1 MEFIVFMVFCTLL
14 YLFFKLLSLNSRL
27 KIALFSIKDLSEKN
41 IAIIEDNEKM
51 IKRTLKFDT
60 AILKAEEFKL
70 KNEDL
75 KLKNMELKNKNME
88 LNLSIKN
95 NSGSKKDSSAN
106 LKLQQEND
114 ELKTQLAFLAN
125 VKFTY
130 SNYVEKYNGLML
142 LEKDIAKLQEA
153 RTKGNEI
160 YTKLKAAIDSEK
172 SNYSTIKNNVV
183 AISSKLSNMRTQL
196 ESYSKELYKHE
207 SRYNSDDYEL
217 YRPVYS
223 NETPDFFKR
232 QISDNYLE
240 GKLLFE
246 QGKAVINESTHY
258 TGEEESSYNRRT
270 QNIIKNMVNLF
281 NSEINQL
288 VSILTYKNANKTF
301 EKIKKIRENIN
312 KINMTNENHYFF
324 ISEEYLSI
332 KLKEASLIFE
342 FETAKKKAKDE
353 QDAIKAQMRD
363 EQREEKKLAKERD
376 IALKAAAKAEQEAM
390 EFEEKLRIA
399 REELEATMAAH
410 IALKEQEDKDKFNTE
425 LLLKDEEAKEKE
437 LAMNEMISKL
447 EEDLR
452 LAQEAK
458 ERNKSM
464 AQQTRSGYVYI
475 ISNIGSFGEGVVK
488 IGMTR
493 RLEPLD
499 RVKELGDASVPFA
512 FDVHALIYSKDA
524 PALENELHKQF
535 ADNRVNL
542 VNLRKEFFNVNV
554 NDISNYLSSQGFD
567 MSQMTIVPDANE
579 YYESIAIRKM
589 ADENGVPVSSIVRD
603 SSINNMFEYVDEE
616 ELEEEA
622 A

>member
-1 MEFIVFMVFCTLL
+1 MEGLVWIIGLL
-14 YLFFKLLSLNSRL
+14 IAFLLFKWASANDKLKKARYNET
-27 KIALFSIKDLSEKN
+27 IANQRNDFLSEN
-41 IAIIEDNEKM
+41 NQEL
-51 IKRTLKFDT
+51 IKRTAKFDY
-60 AILKAEEFKL
+60 AILKAEELRL

-88 LNLSIKN
+88 LNLTIKN
-95 NSGSKKDSSAN
+95 NSVSKKDASAN

-114 ELKTQLAFLAN
+114 ELKTKLTFLAN

-130 SNYVEKYNGLML
+130 SNYIEKHNGLML
-142 LEKDIAKLQEA
+142 LEKDIAKLQDA
-153 RTKGNEI
+153 KVKGTEI
-160 YTKLKAAIDSEK
+160 YTQLKTAIDSEK
-172 SNYSTIKNNVV
+172 TTYSTIKNNVI

-217 YRPVYS
+217 YRPSYS

-232 QISDNYLE
+232 QINDNYLE

-246 QGKAVINESTHY
+246 QGKAVINESNHY
-258 TGEEESSYNRRT
+258 TDEDDISYNRRT
-270 QNIIKNMVNLF
+270 QNIVKNMVNLF
-281 NSEINQL
+281 NSESNQL
-288 VSILTYKNANKTF
+288 VSTLTYKNANKTF
-301 EKIKKIRENIN
+301 EKIKKVKDNIN
-312 KINMTNENHYFF
+312 KLNMTNEHHYFY
-324 ISEEYLSI
+324 ISEDYVSI
-332 KLKEASLIFE
+332 KLKEASLKFE
-342 FETAKKKAKDE
+342 YETAKQKYKDE
-353 QDAIKAQMRD
+353 QDEIKAQMRE
-363 EQREEKKLAKERD
+363 EQREEKKLVKERE
-376 IALKAAAKAEQEAM
+376 IALKAAAKAEKEEH
-390 EFEEKLRIA
+390 EFEDKLRIA

-410 IALKEQEDKDKFNTE
+410 LALKEQEGKDKFTAE
-425 LLLKDEEAKEKE
+425 LQEKDNEAKEKE

-475 ISNIGSFGEGVVK
+475 ISNVGSFGDGVVK

-493 RLEPLD
+493 RLEPMD
-499 RVKELGDASVPFA
+499 RVKELGDASVPFG

-542 VNLRKEFFNVNV
+542 VNLRKEFFNVHV
-554 NDISNYLSSQGFD
+554 NDVSNYLLQQGFD
-567 MSQMTIVPDANE
+567 MSKMKTIPDASE
-579 YYESIAIRKM
+579 YYESLSIRKM
-589 ADENGVPVSSIVRD
+589 AEENGVPVSSIVRD
-603 SSINNMFEYVDEE
+603 SSISNMFEIDEE
-616 ELEEEA
+616 ENEEA

>member
-1 MEFIVFMVFCTLL
+1 MDVLVWIIGLL
-14 YLFFKLLSLNSRL
+14 MAFLLFKWASLSDQL
-27 KIALFSIKDLSEKN
+27 KKARWNETMALQQSEHLSEHN
-41 IAIIEDNEKM
+41 QELV
-51 IKRTLKFDT
+51 KRTAKFDY
-60 AILKAEEFKL
+60 AILKADELRL

-95 NSGSKKDSSAN
+95 NSVSKKDASAN

-114 ELKTQLAFLAN
+114 ELKTKLTFLAN

-130 SNYVEKYNGLML
+130 SNYIEKYNGLML

-153 RTKGNEI
+153 KVKGTEI
-160 YTKLKAAIDSEK
+160 YTKLKTAIDAEK
-172 SNYSTIKNNVV
+172 TNYSTIKNNVIS
-183 AISSKLSNMRTQL
+183 ISSKLSNMRTQL

-207 SRYNSDDYEL
+207 SRYNGDDYEL
-217 YRPVYS
+217 YRPAYS

-246 QGKAVINESTHY
+246 QGKAVVNDSNHY
-258 TGEEESSYNRRT
+258 TDEDDISYNRRT

-281 NSEINQL
+281 NSESNQL
-288 VSILTYKNANKTF
+288 VSTLTYKNANKTF
-301 EKIKKIRENIN
+301 EKIKKVKDNIN
-312 KINMTNENHYFF
+312 KINMTNEHHYFY
-324 ISEEYLSI
+324 ISEDYLSI
-332 KLKEASLIFE
+332 KLKEASLKFE
-342 FETAKKKAKDE
+342 FETAKQKYKDE
-353 QDAIKAQMRD
+353 QDAIKSQMRE
-363 EQREEKKLAKERD
+363 EQREEKKLVKERE
-376 IALKAAAKAEQEAM
+376 IALKAAAKAEKEEQ
-390 EFEEKLRIA
+390 EFEDKLRIA

-410 IALKEQEDKDKFNTE
+410 LALKEQEGKDKFNAE
-425 LLLKDEEAKEKE
+425 LQEKDNEAKEKE

-475 ISNIGSFGEGVVK
+475 ISNVGSFGDGVVK

-493 RLEPLD
+493 RLEPMD
-499 RVKELGDASVPFA
+499 RVKELGDASVPFG

-542 VNLRKEFFNVNV
+542 VNLRKEFFNVHV
-554 NDISNYLSSQGFD
+554 NDVSNYLLEKGFD
-567 MSQMTIVPDANE
+567 MSKMNILPDASE
-579 YYESIAIRKM
+579 YYESMSIRKM
-589 ADENGVPVSSIVRD
+589 ADENGVPVSSIIRD
-603 SSINNMFEYVDEE
+603 NSINNMFEFVDEE
-616 ELEEEA
+616 ENEEA

>member
-1 MEFIVFMVFCTLL
+1 MEFLVFIIFCTLL

-27 KIALFSIKDLSEKN
+27 KLALFSMKDLSEKN
-41 IAIIEDNEKM
+41 IEIIEDNEKM
-51 IKRTLKFDT
+51 VKRTLKFDN

-95 NSGSKKDSSAN
+95 NSGGSKKDFAAN
-106 LKLQQEND
+106 VQLQSENND
-114 ELKTQLAFLAN
+114 LKTELAFLEN
-125 VKFTY
+125 VKLTY
-130 SNYVEKYNGLML
+130 SNYIDKHNGLML
-142 LEKDIAKLQEA
+142 LEKDIVKLNDIKI
-153 RTKGNEI
+153 KGTEI
-160 YTKLKAAIDSEK
+160 YTKLKTAIDSEK
-172 SNYSTIKNNVV
+172 VTYSTIKNNVV
-183 AISSKLSNMRTQL
+183 SINSKLINMRNQL

-217 YRPVYS
+217 YRPAYS

-232 QISDNYLE
+232 QINDNYLE

-246 QGKAVINESTHY
+246 QGKAVVNESNHY
-258 TGEEESSYNRRT
+258 TGEDESSYSRRS

-281 NSEINQL
+281 NSESNQL
-288 VSILTYKNANKTF
+288 VSTLTYKNANKTF
-301 EKIKKIRENIN
+301 EKIKKIKDNIN
-312 KINMTNENHYFF
+312 KLNMTNEHHYFY
-324 ISEEYLSI
+324 ISEDYLSI
-332 KLKEASLIFE
+332 KLKEASLKFE
-342 FETAKKKAKDE
+342 FETAKQKYKDE
-353 QDAIKAQMRD
+353 QDEIKAQMRE
-363 EQREEKKLAKERD
+363 EQREEKKLVKEREV
-376 IALKAAAKAEQEAM
+376 ALKAAARAEKEEH
-390 EFEEKLRIA
+390 EFEDKLRIA
-399 REELEATMAAH
+399 REELEATMSAH
-410 IALKEQEDKDKFNTE
+410 MALKEQEGKDKFNAE
-425 LLLKDEEAKEKE
+425 LQEKDNEAKEKE

-475 ISNIGSFGEGVVK
+475 ISNVGSFGDGVVK

-493 RLEPLD
+493 RLEPMD
-499 RVKELGDASVPFA
+499 RVKELGDASVPFG

-524 PALENELHKQF
+524 PALENELHKKF

-542 VNLRKEFFNVNV
+542 VNLRKEFFNVHV
-554 NDISNYLSSQGFD
+554 NDVSNYLLEQGFD
-567 MSQMTIVPDANE
+567 MSKMKTIPDASE
-579 YYESIAIRKM
+579 YYESMSIRKM
-589 ADENGVPVSSIVRD
+589 AEENGVPVSSIVRD
-603 SSINNMFEYVDEE
+603 SSINNMFEFVDDEE
-616 ELEEEA
+616 TEEA